1 MKNHSYRKAL
11 YRGMALATTSILGT
25 ALVVG
30 LAWYVPVDATGRVMP
45 TTAESTIF
53 TAMGMAVLGVT
64 VFVID
69 AVARE

>member
-11 YRGMALATTSILGT
+11 YRGMAIATTSILGT

-30 LAWYVPVDATGRVMP
+30 LAWYVPVDATGRMP

-64 VFVID
+64 VFAID